1 MFRNAPKK
9 IRWLCLCMA
18 SVRGGSFQRSAPTNR
33 QGQRSIVCIKGRSGC
48 GSLILAEQVND
59 SSLLHDQFG
68 NTLQASRLETF
79 EGTSS
84 VSTSEPSNRKQLE
97 FPVLTTFFSP
107 QHYTIEFNSEKNL
120 LSSNM
125 NLTKIIITLAI
136 ILSLAGRSSAI
147 KRRALRANSDNESVK
162 VTKRRLDEVSFL
174 AFYSKTLVVDFDCL
188 LC

>member
-1 MFRNAPKK
+1 
-9 IRWLCLCMA
+9 
-18 SVRGGSFQRSAPTNR
+18 
-33 QGQRSIVCIKGRSGC
+33 
-48 GSLILAEQVND
+48 
-59 SSLLHDQFG
+59 
-68 NTLQASRLETF
+68 
-79 EGTSS
+79 
-84 VSTSEPSNRKQLE
+84 
-97 FPVLTTFFSP
+97 
-107 QHYTIEFNSEKNL
+107 
-120 LSSNM
+120 M